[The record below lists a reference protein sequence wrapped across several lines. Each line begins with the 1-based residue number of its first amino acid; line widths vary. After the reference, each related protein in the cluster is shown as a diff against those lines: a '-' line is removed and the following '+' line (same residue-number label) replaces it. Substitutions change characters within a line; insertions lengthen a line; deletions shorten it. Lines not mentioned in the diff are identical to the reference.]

1 MVSRTF
7 FQLNTE
13 ILQGGFI
20 EETPYLQYCHM
31 EVTLPA
37 DSQKSNEVVFQY
49 RYVSLP
55 LRFKVDSVLVCH
67 CLLMVQIVL
76 LFQEFHVRLS

>member
-1 MVSRTF
+1 MVSHILTP
-7 FQLNTE
+7 LDTE

-49 RYVSLP
+49 KYVLATFS
-55 LRFKVDSVLVCH
+55 
-67 CLLMVQIVL
+67 
-76 LFQEFHVRLS
+76 

>member
-1 MVSRTF
+1 MVSPPLAF
-7 FQLNTE
+7 LDAE

-37 DSQKSNEVVFQY
+37 DPQKSDEIVFQY
-49 RYVSLP
+49 
-55 LRFKVDSVLVCH
+55 KCVL
-67 CLLMVQIVL
+67 
-76 LFQEFHVRLS
+76 